1 METQG
6 ATPPPKKRDIP
17 WLLVGFAVLTIYA
30 LLIVLLNRE
39 EVDISFVFF
48 STRISKLVLVLLCFG
63 LGFAAGFMFDRW
75 RVRRRE
81 GSA

>member
-6 ATPPPKKRDIP
+6 PVPPPKKRDIP
-17 WLLVGFAVLTIYA
+17 WMLVGFAVLTIYA

-63 LGFAAGFMFDRW
+63 LGFAAGYMFDRW
-75 RVRRRE
+75 RVRRKQA
-81 GSA
+81 SA